1 MSERLYGRV
10 RETFPWLLTHQS
22 LDTSGLVEFT
32 QLISPEWNVDL
43 SIAEFD
49 GELTVE
55 LDGCELVFALE
66 ARNGEF
72 EVMELLRALC
82 MHGFAIS
89 YQSWPTY
96 RRVTLG
102 SASGRVL
109 GSSGFRLPW
118 VALQVVEYAP
128 HPDGPCSGG
137 QA

>member
-1 MSERLYGRV
+1 MSERLYERI
-10 RETFPWLLTHQS
+10 EEELPWFATHQS
-22 LDTSGLVEFT
+22 RDASGLVEFT
-32 QLISPEWNVDL
+32 QLITPEWNVDL
-43 SIAEFD
+43 SIAEFA

-55 LDGCELVFALE
+55 LDGCELMFALE
-66 ARNGEF
+66 SLNGEF

-82 MHGFAIS
+82 LYGFAGS
-89 YQSWPTY
+89 HQSWPAY

-128 HPDGPCSGG
+128 HLDGPRSGD